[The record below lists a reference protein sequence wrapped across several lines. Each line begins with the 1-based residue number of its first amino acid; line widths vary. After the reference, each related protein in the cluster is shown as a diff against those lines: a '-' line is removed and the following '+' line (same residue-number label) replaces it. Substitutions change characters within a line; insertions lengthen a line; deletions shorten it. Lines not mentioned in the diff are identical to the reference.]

1 MRNTDRW
8 GWWACQVLLLALAAA
23 GVGCE
28 AGEDP
33 IERAT
38 GDRMQPRVSREAAQ
52 ARAATSNSAPS
63 VDTVHFEPPQPG
75 AGAPVRARVVAS
87 DSDGDA
93 LSFGFVWTLNGRRL
107 SGGGPQA
114 SLSRSRKGDE
124 IGVTVTASDGRAKSA
139 PFEAFAQVGNRAPI
153 LRGLRIEPGANITA
167 GGRVTVRPD
176 ATDSDGDVLS
186 FRYDWSVNENAIAED
201 GPALSTRGLRRGDRI
216 RVAVV
221 ATDGEE
227 DSNRIES
234 IEITV
239 ANAMPVIVSVPGS
252 PDGSGG
258 FRYQVRAEDSDGD
271 RNLRFS
277 LTTAPEGMTLD
288 SLFGELAWTP
298 RDDQRGVFPVEIRVE
313 DLQGGW
319 AIQRFEVTVGAG
331 EREAPPA
338 SPTS

>member
-8 GWWACQVLLLALAAA
+8 GWWTRQVLPLALATA
-23 GVGCE
+23 GVACGG
-28 AGEDP
+28 GEDS
-33 IERAT
+33 IQRAT
-38 GDRMQPRVSREAAQ
+38 GDRMQPRESRQAAR
-52 ARAATSNSAPS
+52 ATAATSSSAPS
-63 VDTVHFEPPQPG
+63 VEAVHLEPPQPG
-75 AGAPVRARVVAS
+75 AGEPVRARVVAS
-87 DSDGDA
+87 DPDGDA

-107 SGGGPQA
+107 SGGGPQV
-114 SLSRSRKGDE
+114 SLSQSHKGDRL
-124 IGVTVTASDGRAKSA
+124 GVTVTASDGRAKSA
-139 PFEAFAQVGNRAPI
+139 PFEASAQVGNRAPI
-153 LRGLRIEPGANITA
+153 LRGLRIEPGHNITA

-186 FRYDWSVNENAIAED
+186 FRYDWSVNDHAVAGD

-221 ATDGEE
+221 ATDGED

-239 ANAMPVIVSVPGS
+239 ANAMPVIVSEPGA
-252 PDGSGG
+252 PDETGV

-298 RDDQRGVFPVEIRVE
+298 RDDQHGVFPVEIRVE

-319 AIQRFEVTVGAG
+319 ATQRFEVTVGAG
-331 EREAPPA
+331 EPEAPPA